1 MNYIKKLQHT
11 IQVERTYSEALLEGL
26 DEIIY
31 YLNLPKFLDD
41 PMVNKQD
48 IINRIYLARQNA
60 VLAASQ
66 VGDDT
71 NEDS

>member
-11 IQVERTYSEALLEGL
+11 IRVERTYSEALLEGL
-26 DEIIY
+26 DEIVY

-48 IINRIYLARQNA
+48 IINRIYLARQSA
-60 VLAASQ
+60 VVTASQ